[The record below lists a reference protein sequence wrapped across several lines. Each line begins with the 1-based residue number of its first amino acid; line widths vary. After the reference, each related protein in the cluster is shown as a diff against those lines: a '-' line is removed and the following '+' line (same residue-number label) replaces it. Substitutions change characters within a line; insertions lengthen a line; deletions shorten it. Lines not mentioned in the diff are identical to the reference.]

1 MKSLLT
7 LLTLSTALLLPQTSI
22 TNGHKTAFFAPDRPK
37 AIAFFAPDRPKAMAF
52 FAPDRPKAIAFF
64 APDRPKGSRA
74 A

>member
-1 MKSLLT
+1 MKSPLT
-7 LLTLSTALLLPQTSI
+7 LLTLTAALLLPQTSK

-37 AIAFFAPDRPKAMAF
+37 AIAFFAPDRPKT
-52 FAPDRPKAIAFF
+52 IAFF